1 MFLVYLIVLVA
12 LLYLRWVRRKKSV
25 AYATEILQIFTNQTN
40 GQQVAFRHIFCYA
53 SSQTT
58 HRLHEFDSDIVYKW
72 NVICFNDAKLRWKN
86 EISNCSKTG
95 GKIRKLENERI
106 NKGGGWGVRKETE
119 KFGRGLRGIL
129 VKKGC
134 KEGGV
139 SL

>member
-72 NVICFNDAKLRWKN
+72 NVICFNDAKLRW
-86 EISNCSKTG
+86 
-95 GKIRKLENERI
+95 
-106 NKGGGWGVRKETE
+106 
-119 KFGRGLRGIL
+119 
-129 VKKGC
+129 
-134 KEGGV
+134 
-139 SL
+139 

>member
-25 AYATEILQIFTNQTN
+25 ACATEILQIFTNQTN

-58 HRLHEFDSDIVYKW
+58 HRLHEFDSDIVYKS

-86 EISNCSKTG
+86 EISNCSTE
-95 GKIRKLENERI
+95 GKIRKLANERI
-106 NKGGGWGVRKETE
+106 NKWGGLMSSEE
-119 KFGRGLRGIL
+119 NGIFQ
-129 VKKGC
+129 KKG
-134 KEGGV
+134 EGSFDETRV
-139 SL
+139 